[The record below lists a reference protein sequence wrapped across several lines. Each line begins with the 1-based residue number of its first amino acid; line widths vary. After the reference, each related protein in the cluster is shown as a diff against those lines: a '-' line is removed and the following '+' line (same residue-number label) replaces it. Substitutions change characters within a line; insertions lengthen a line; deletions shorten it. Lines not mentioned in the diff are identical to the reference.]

1 MSICASDVDWEN
13 GTAQTFQGQRGK
25 DWIDNDTQKFKEAPL
40 SLQTCPQF
48 SVPPSALLLSKHK
61 ADKKIFILHLCSFLK
76 PQYWNYWCLTFFL
89 PKRWVPHPRE
99 ISLFFPHLEHPS
111 WRNPFVKNLKISRE
125 RTTEEGCWNKRQ
137 SKNVFNFKIVYL
149 NQFLSKTAI

>member
-48 SVPPSALLLSKHK
+48 SVSPSALLLSKHK
-61 ADKKIFILHLCSFLK
+61 ADKKKSLSFTCVHFSNHNIEITDAWLFFFLKDEFLIPGRSVYSFLILSILLEGIHLWK
-76 PQYWNYWCLTFFL
+76 TWKSLEKGQLKKDVETRGKVKMFL
-89 PKRWVPHPRE
+89 
-99 ISLFFPHLEHPS
+99 IS
-111 WRNPFVKNLKISRE
+111 K
-125 RTTEEGCWNKRQ
+125 
-137 SKNVFNFKIVYL
+137 
-149 NQFLSKTAI
+149 

>member
-1 MSICASDVDWEN
+1 MELLRHFKDKGAKTELIMTLRNSKKPLYHCRLAPS
-13 GTAQTFQGQRGK
+13 FQY
-25 DWIDNDTQKFKEAPL
+25 
-40 SLQTCPQF
+40 
-48 SVPPSALLLSKHK
+48 LLLHCFFQNIRQT
-61 ADKKIFILHLCSFLK
+61 KKIFILHLCSFLK

-137 SKNVFNFKIVYL
+137 SKNVFNFKIIYL